1 MPFGTA
7 NPYAA
12 YQNTGIKTASPG
24 QLVVKLYQGAVK
36 ELSSADGCFND
47 GDAIPAPRTE
57 EFGRHLSKAQ
67 EIIGELEGS
76 LNMDDGGS
84 IAQNLMSLYI
94 YFNQELQATLIKHD
108 RKKLRFVTDMMR
120 QLCGAWE
127 TAASTTPTSNVAQ
140 PAVSIQG

>member
-1 MPFGTA
+1 MPLGTA

-12 YQNTGIKTASPG
+12 YQSTGIKTASPG

-36 ELSSADGCFND
+36 VLVAADECFND
-47 GDAIPAPRTE
+47 GDSIPAPHIE
-57 EFGRHLSKAQ
+57 PFGKHLAKAQ

-76 LNMDDGGS
+76 LNMDEGGT

-94 YFNQELQATLIKHD
+94 YFNQELQTVLIRHD
-108 RKKLRFVTDMMR
+108 RKKLRFVLDMMR
-120 QLCGAWE
+120 QLSDAWE

-140 PAVSIQG
+140 PAVNLEG